1 MKKNILYALAFS
13 VMVFTGCE
21 DNRDADLPGDQ
32 VYLSRHGLTEE
43 VAYAVGEEAT
53 LDLWTNRSGL
63 NNSSCTVEYTISP
76 AVLTTYNAENGTAY
90 KMLPESCYTLGEH
103 KLVISGKDHYAKF
116 RLKYSP
122 EKIAELAGYGESE
135 YVLPFEIKVDGL
147 ALGDVEDG
155 NIAIVRF
162 DIRKPTIQVT
172 QSAMEDITIPSGGE
186 EIVETGITTITADFI
201 NKWDIDLTISNDA
214 ALVDAYNEANGTN
227 YQTMPSGSYTQEPA
241 TVALKAGE
249 QSVNVK
255 YKIDRTKLQLG
266 SKYLLPVQ
274 LKSTS
279 KFYIHETKYIR
290 YIEVEY
296 VDPIIP
302 QSNWE
307 VHDYRDTEVG
317 DGDGPGA
324 LIDDDITSYWH
335 AQWSSGSLLP
345 SWITVKLTDMSKTAT
360 VSQVELYARQNNA
373 SGPKTVE
380 IWTSMDGE
388 NFTLAGTLAFQN
400 VTTVQKVVLDH
411 PVQARY
417 VKMNITEKNNN
428 SVAMGEMYVRGVIE

>member
-76 AVLTTYNAENGTAY
+76 AVLTAYNAENGTAY